1 MPYLP
6 STNARLA
13 TSITIMLA
21 AIGFLAGATAT
32 AQEFAGR
39 DKLRAHSAEFRQEV
53 ITVTEGVHVA
63 VGFDASNA
71 ILLEGPDGAIIV
83 DTLMSVTPARQ
94 VRAAFEKISR
104 KPIRAI
110 IYTHFHPDHVGGAAA
125 FAEGHTPDVYAHVT
139 LLEENRPA
147 NVDRGGR
154 DGGNQFSTPLP
165 ESLKINDGVSAR
177 VVPGPTGYLR
187 PTQTFAGERTT
198 ITVAGV
204 TLELVL
210 APGETDDQIYVWW
223 PAKKVLMPGDNF
235 YRAFPNLYAIRGAPL
250 RRVDRWAASLTKM
263 IGVGAEHLVPSHT
276 RPISGAEPIRA
287 TLTAY
292 RDGVKSVLDQT
303 VALMRKGL
311 RPDELVQQVKL
322 PPELAAHPFLQEFY
336 GSVPWSVRAI
346 YTYYLGWFDGNA
358 TNLFPLSNVDR
369 GQRLVPLLGG
379 EAAVL
384 AKAREAIVGKEF
396 QWAAELTDYILSGQ
410 PDHQEARRLK
420 ATALTELGERQMNS
434 GARNFYLSTAQQLLR
449 DPKPQ

>member
-1 MPYLP
+1 MAQPPVLVRLP
-6 STNARLA
+6 AIVTV
-13 TSITIMLA
+13 MMA
-21 AIGFLAGATAT
+21 ALLAGATAM

-53 ITVTEGVHVA
+53 IKVTEGVHVA
-63 VGFDASNA
+63 VGFDIANA
-71 ILLEGPDGAIIV
+71 ILIEGPDGAIIV
-83 DTLMSVTPARQ
+83 DTLMSVATARQ

-104 KPIRAI
+104 QPIRAI
-110 IYTHFHPDHVGGAAA
+110 IYTHHHPDHISGAAA
-125 FAEGHTPDVYAHVT
+125 FAEGHTPDVYAHRE

-147 NVDRGGR
+147 TVDRGGR
-154 DGGNQFSTPLP
+154 DGGNQFSFSLP
-165 ESLKINDGVSAR
+165 ESLRINDGVGSR
-177 VVPGPTGYLR
+177 VFAPTGTTGYIR
-187 PTQTFAGERTT
+187 PTRTFAGERTT

-223 PAKKVLMPGDNF
+223 PAKKVLMAGDNF
-235 YRAFPNLYAIRGAPL
+235 YRAFPNLYAIRGAPM
-250 RRVDRWAASLTKM
+250 RRVDRWADSLTRM
-263 IGVGAEHLVPSHT
+263 IGQGAEHLVPSHG

-292 RDGVKSVLDQT
+292 RDGVRSVLDQT

-322 PPELAAHPFLQEFY
+322 PPDLAAHPYLQEFY

-358 TNLFPLSNVDR
+358 TNLFPLSNADR
-369 GQRLVPLLGG
+369 GTRLVPLLGG
-379 EAAVL
+379 EATVL
-384 AKAREAIVGKEF
+384 AKAREAITRKEF
-396 QWAAELTDYILSGQ
+396 QWAAELTDYVLSGQ
-410 PDHQEARRLK
+410 PDHREARPLK

-449 DPKPQ
+449 DSKPQ